1 MSGNIYPITI
11 DRAFLEKVSN
21 FPDTVYSFNPTDNL
35 TALMSAL
42 LGSSGTGQLTIAQT
56 SASNTQDL
64 PGIEY
69 SDLDTIPG
77 GIIGS
82 GRIASEQ
89 YSTDLN
95 PFTDQ
100 LTSAQWDAVN
110 SADSAYRERLALM
123 FTAINSGATVLGI
136 TLLAEA
142 ILGCKVRVL
151 ESWRYNSPISSIS
164 YSAGTYTFYCQN
176 NFIPG
181 QQIIINNTSIS
192 GYDGSWNISSATSTS
207 FVASPAFTTSVT
219 SSSFGGVAT
228 TLTNYSSLFKT
239 SSVSEFAIV
248 PLNDTP
254 LNQQTIGSLAENVSF
269 LAPANSII
277 TVANQTFVDTCS
289 YNSFSLTSASSATGG
304 PLGYILSFTATG
316 SSFYVGQPISIVGI
330 TGATGYNGSWTV
342 ATATGSSF
350 TVYSSN
356 NTSGTP
362 TLTGSIAISNIVND
376 ANSNVNYL
384 GATILE
390 TQYNSIPSGTTI
402 VGTYPGAILL
412 SNAPTI
418 FESSIPLTVMM
429 TAYEVPI
436 SVKQV
441 VADSE
446 WFEFDKIVTVGKVPP
461 NMVPVTN
468 NTQASQFWINPNSS
482 APAPSFAHM
491 STSEEEVSLVSN
503 IASVQ
508 AYVYHDNTT
517 TSKKVPIAPPGSAK
531 NIAGGITYSDW
542 IQIPLADSPDNFPN
556 GKYPGDPDHYT
567 SFATSYGGSSQAT
580 FSSLQQNGLLVSMLT
595 NVSTNGVGTVV
606 ADDGNTYSFSYTGL
620 VFTSGSSGTGTLT
633 GISFSGP
640 LSATLTNN
648 NLINLSISYNYEW
661 TSQAAYVSYLT
672 GLVTANGGQFN
683 SANTQYRL
691 PITAKY
697 ESVQPISLQ
706 QVVLP
711 PSITV
716 VGTVYG
722 GQ

>member
-1 MSGNIYPITI
+1 M
-11 DRAFLEKVSN
+11 
-21 FPDTVYSFNPTDNL
+21 
-35 TALMSAL
+35 
-42 LGSSGTGQLTIAQT
+42 
-56 SASNTQDL
+56 
-64 PGIEY
+64 
-69 SDLDTIPG
+69 
-77 GIIGS
+77 
-82 GRIASEQ
+82 
-89 YSTDLN
+89 
-95 PFTDQ
+95 
-100 LTSAQWDAVN
+100 
-110 SADSAYRERLALM
+110 
-123 FTAINSGATVLGI
+123 
-136 TLLAEA
+136 
-142 ILGCKVRVL
+142 
-151 ESWRYNSPISSIS
+151 
-164 YSAGTYTFYCQN
+164 
-176 NFIPG
+176 
-181 QQIIINNTSIS
+181 
-192 GYDGSWNISSATSTS
+192 
-207 FVASPAFTTSVT
+207 
-219 SSSFGGVAT
+219 
-228 TLTNYSSLFKT
+228 
-239 SSVSEFAIV
+239 
-248 PLNDTP
+248 
-254 LNQQTIGSLAENVSF
+254 
-269 LAPANSII
+269 
-277 TVANQTFVDTCS
+277 
-289 YNSFSLTSASSATGG
+289 
-304 PLGYILSFTATG
+304 
-316 SSFYVGQPISIVGI
+316 
-330 TGATGYNGSWTV
+330 
-342 ATATGSSF
+342 
-350 TVYSSN
+350 
-356 NTSGTP
+356 
-362 TLTGSIAISNIVND
+362 
-376 ANSNVNYL
+376 
-384 GATILE
+384 
-390 TQYNSIPSGTTI
+390 
-402 VGTYPGAILL
+402 L

-482 APAPSFAHM
+482 ATAPSFAHM